1 MDRAGVAVLDVLGGM
16 GRQRSEPGPRF
27 ARNAALTATYN
38 LVHNPDCHDADI
50 TDLREI
56 HPEIDHA
63 WRLGCARP
71 AALHGRPLAALGGAL
86 VHVLRGREEEG
97 AVVLQQAV
105 RVASEGG

>member
-56 HPEIDHA
+56 HPEIRPRVEA
-63 WRLGCARP
+63 RLRQARRVARSCP
-71 AALHGRPLAALGGAL
+71 GRPGGAL
-86 VHVLRGREEEG
+86 VHVLRGRDEEG
-97 AVVLQQAV
+97 AVVLQEAV